1 MILSHLS
8 PFALSQSLTAR
19 LLGLTMIVFVISMGL
34 AAIVP
39 LNNYR
44 MAWLEAH
51 ITAAHLASLSWTE
64 IPAQKITPALRARLL
79 KNADVMSIAITD
91 YAAGDHTYIHQQDL
105 PVATKNVHLKNKNLF
120 NHLSDTAEI
129 LFSSEGGE
137 IIKVIGASK
146 TNPLRQIEIL
156 INDRALY
163 QDMWI
168 YIHSTMNQ
176 IFIAA
181 LIVSLFL
188 FLTIRSL
195 FIHPLEK
202 ISRNISDFQ
211 KDPENIKNIIV
222 PHKNMSEIGDAM
234 RALADMQMTVCQT
247 LHQKAH
253 LAGLGLAVSKINH
266 DLRNIL
272 SGAQLF
278 ADRLA
283 ESDDPVVRRAMPR
296 LISSLGRAVDLCTRI
311 LEYGRGEESNPQS
324 HRMLLRPL
332 VDEVGH
338 VINLPQDE
346 TLHWINEV
354 DRDFYIWADH
364 QYIFRILLNL
374 GRNAVQALQENKSD
388 KSQNGHIT
396 ISAHFSD
403 GLANIKIRDNGPG
416 LSLRARANLF
426 TPFMG
431 STKKGGKSGGF
442 GLGLP
447 IARELARASGGDL
460 TIEAS
465 RSGASFRLMVPVKP
479 SEA

>member
-1 MILSHLS
+1 MI
-8 PFALSQSLTAR
+8 F
-19 LLGLTMIVFVISMGL
+19 FVISMGL

-39 LNNYR
+39 LNDYR
-44 MAWLEAH
+44 MAWLQAR
-51 ITAAHLASLSWTE
+51 ITAAHLASLSWAE
-64 IPAQKITPALRARLL
+64 IPDQKITPALRVRLL
-79 KNADVMSIAITD
+79 KNAAVMSIAITD
-91 YAAGDHTYIHQQDL
+91 HIAGDHTYIHQQDL
-105 PVATKNVHLKNKNLF
+105 PVATKNIHLKNKNLF

-129 LFSSEGGE
+129 LFSGSGSDGGE

-156 INDRALY
+156 VNDRALY

-168 YIHSTMNQ
+168 YIHSVMNQ

-195 FIHPLEK
+195 FIQPLEK

-211 KDPENIKNIIV
+211 KDPENMKNIIV
-222 PHKNMSEIGDAM
+222 PYKNMNEIGDAM

-272 SGAQLF
+272 SSAQLF

-283 ESDDPVVRRAMPR
+283 ESEDPVVRRAMPR
-296 LISSLGRAVDLCTRI
+296 LISSLGRAIDLCTRI
-311 LEYGRGEESNPQS
+311 LEYGRGEESNP
-324 HRMLLRPL
+324 HPRHMLLHPL

-338 VINLPQDE
+338 EINLPQDG
-346 TLHWINEV
+346 TLDWINEV
-354 DRDFYIWADH
+354 PKDFYIWADH

-374 GRNAVQALQENKSD
+374 GRNAVQALQENKND
-388 KSQNGHIT
+388 RSQNGHIT
-396 ISAHFSD
+396 ISAHFSENLSD
-403 GLANIKIRDNGPG
+403 DLANIKIRDNGPG

-426 TPFMG
+426 TPFVG

-447 IARELARASGGDL
+447 IARELARASDGEL
-460 TIEAS
+460 SVEAS
-465 RSGASFRLMVPVKP
+465 QPGASFQLILPVKP
-479 SEA
+479 QREGA